1 MAKEYLDFLAS
12 SFPGVETATNPSKPR
27 RGAFN
32 IMCVILPGVNASTNT
47 EFISRVVNE
56 LFFPSILTSD
66 GEEHEVWD
74 GKSKGPPRKE
84 KFPDK
89 DQVHINLI
97 IDQSHHNHFLVL
109 DVLYNH

>member
-32 IMCVILPGVNASTNT
+32 IMWVILPWVNTSTIIIT
-47 EFISRVVNE
+47 IEFISWVFGE
-56 LFFPSILTSD
+56 PSFPSILTSD
-66 GEEHEVWD
+66 GEEDEVWD

-89 DQVHINLI
+89 DQVDISLI
-97 IDQSHHNHFLVL
+97 YKTLLLLVL
-109 DVLYNH
+109 ALLYNH

>member
-1 MAKEYLDFLAS
+1 MQKFKRMAKEYLDFLAP

-32 IMCVILPGVNASTNT
+32 IMWVILPAVDTSTMMIIT
-47 EFISRVVNE
+47 ELISWVVGENP
-56 LFFPSILTSD
+56 FPSILTSD

-89 DQVHINLI
+89 EQV
-97 IDQSHHNHFLVL
+97 F
-109 DVLYNH
+109 

>member
-32 IMCVILPGVNASTNT
+32 IT
-47 EFISRVVNE
+47 
-56 LFFPSILTSD
+56 ILTS
-66 GEEHEVWD
+66 GGLEHEVWD

-89 DQVHINLI
+89 DQVLASIRARLAP
-97 IDQSHHNHFLVL
+97 SSAAA
-109 DVLYNH
+109 